1 MGGDTLPVS
10 RTFTLS
16 CLGESL
22 GGRLV
27 STEVQVSTENP
38 DPEVQ
43 VSTENPG
50 PEVQVST
57 ETRVPKCRYLRKF

>member
-1 MGGDTLPVS
+1 M
-10 RTFTLS
+10 
-16 CLGESL
+16 
-22 GGRLV
+22 V

-38 DPEVQ
+38 DPDVQ

-57 ETRVPKCRYLRKF
+57 ETRVPKCRYLCKFAPTNETVAPDGRGDADHQEEEG